1 MSCCRRNPAYAGIQM
16 VPSPD
21 EQRALADKQAKE
33 KKEKMLKGAAAV
45 AGIGALAYMFSKG
58 KK

>member
-16 VPSPD
+16 VPQHD
-21 EQRALADKQAKE
+21 ESKALAAHQAKE
-33 KKEKMLKGAAAV
+33 KKAKMVKGAAAV